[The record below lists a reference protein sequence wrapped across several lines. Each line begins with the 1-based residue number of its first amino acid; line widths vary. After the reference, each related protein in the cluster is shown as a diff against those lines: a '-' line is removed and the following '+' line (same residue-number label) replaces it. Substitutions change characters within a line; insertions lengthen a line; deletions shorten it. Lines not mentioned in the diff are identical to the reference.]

1 MADAFGRALEFG
13 RRRWRWWWAA
23 SAGFL
28 LLLALSL
35 FNFYERHVFLFLWE
49 PTSVA
54 YDASCQVNCKDVRF
68 ISTGHNVRAPL
79 EGELPVISYNPDVD
93 DPIAQWGDCL
103 DSIMRCVRDQPR
115 NLGPAVNTCV
125 RQSQCPAK
133 CVRRFL
139 SDTGP
144 SIEQAERA
152 LFTVFVRPDAVCRPA
167 EPVS

>member
-1 MADAFGRALEFG
+1 MADAFGYALEFG
-13 RRRWRWWWAA
+13 RRRWQWWAA
-23 SAGFL
+23 GV
-28 LLLALSL
+28 LLALVL
-35 FNFYERHVFLFLWE
+35 FGLFGLYERHVFLFVWA

-54 YDASCQVNCKDVRF
+54 YDATCRVNCKDVRF

-125 RQSQCPAK
+125 RQSRCPAK
-133 CVRRFL
+133 CVRRYL
-139 SDTGP
+139 ADTGP
-144 SIEQAERA
+144 SIEQ
-152 LFTVFVRPDAVCRPA
+152 
-167 EPVS
+167 